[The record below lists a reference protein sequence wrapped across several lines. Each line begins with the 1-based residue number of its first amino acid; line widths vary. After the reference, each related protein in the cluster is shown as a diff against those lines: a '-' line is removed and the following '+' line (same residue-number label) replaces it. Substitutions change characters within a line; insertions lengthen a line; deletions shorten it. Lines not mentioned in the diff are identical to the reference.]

1 MKKFFIF
8 TTLLIGSLCYS
19 EELKMNQE
27 LRDGMNYY
35 FEKLI
40 PSYYAGNLD
49 TREEKNN
56 IVRKCHM
63 YIYGSDCFSDLNKN
77 GLLFNFYYLINHDYQ
92 SGQGIQL
99 TKIEY
104 EGIIYEYWIINLC
117 DRTLYYDYSY
127 FYLTKTT
134 SLTEPR
140 TILDLSTKYM
150 DSYKINDSKEI
161 DLTVYNNTVLYQA
174 EFWCRLQSFKGTKYE
189 NMIVSWKKDTPY
201 LRKMNLFEILYY
213 RLLKKAKR

>member
-49 TREEKNN
+49 TREERNN

-63 YIYGSDCFSDLNKN
+63 YIYSKSDLLELKV
-77 GLLFNFYYLINHDYQ
+77 ICERDC
-92 SGQGIQL
+92 
-99 TKIEY
+99 
-104 EGIIYEYWIINLC
+104 EGI
-117 DRTLYYDYSY
+117 
-127 FYLTKTT
+127 
-134 SLTEPR
+134 
-140 TILDLSTKYM
+140 
-150 DSYKINDSKEI
+150 ND
-161 DLTVYNNTVLYQA
+161 
-174 EFWCRLQSFKGTKYE
+174 
-189 NMIVSWKKDTPY
+189 
-201 LRKMNLFEILYY
+201 
-213 RLLKKAKR
+213 